1 MSNLQSVLQKTIGLD
16 TDLSGVKAIQ
26 NKAWTEQQE
35 NQNLL
40 ARQIAAQ
47 RAKMGAL
54 GIDPDSGSSAA
65 VINGLTEETH
75 LKNTQVADTARRQI
89 KTNLNSQSK
98 KNLKSL
104 ISGGA
109 QIGAAMLA

>member
-1 MSNLQSVLQKTIGLD
+1 MSSLESVLQNSLGIS
-16 TDLSGVKAIQ
+16 TDKSQVRAIQ
-26 NKAWTEQQE
+26 NDAWTEQQN

-40 ARQIAAQ
+40 EKQISSQ

-65 VINGLTEETH
+65 VIQNLTKETNE
-75 LKNTQVADTARRQI
+75 KNQQIASSAAQQI
-89 KTNLNSQSK
+89 KANLSAQSK

-104 ISGGA
+104 ISGSA
-109 QIGAAMLA
+109 QIGTAMLV